1 MVEIRGV
8 LRRPA
13 RFQVASMPK
22 MPNKKE
28 EHRFYLFPGQGRNR
42 RKRQMQILL
51 AALAAGLVVA
61 GALGALLWFINR
73 P

>member
-1 MVEIRGV
+1 
-8 LRRPA
+8 
-13 RFQVASMPK
+13 MPK